1 MINYILFISAVL
13 NAALIIAVLGA
24 IPFFLYMSVVINLLL
39 TWYIYKCI
47 DKLDDVQDD
56 LFSVL
61 NDVEEF
67 ADHLES
73 IHELEMF
80 YGDETLQGL
89 INHSK
94 ELINEIIDMQ
104 EKYYDPEIISEEEHA
119 GQTEETAPEED

>member
-104 EKYYDPEIISEEEHA
+104 EKYYDPEIISGEEHA
-119 GQTEETAPEED
+119 EQTEETAPEED

>member
-119 GQTEETAPEED
+119 GQTEEAAPEED